1 MRDYDVVIIGAGA
14 AGLSAAQYAARANL
28 RTILLERSATGGQ
41 CNLISDLE
49 NYPGM
54 PEVVTGEEFTERFE
68 AQARRFGAEIA
79 VEEVESVT
87 PQGSRYLIV
96 TDEGEITASTVILA
110 TGAAHRHLGIPGEET
125 FSGRGVSYCAT
136 CDGPMFSGK
145 PMLVVGG
152 GDAACD
158 EAGFLSK
165 LTDRVIL
172 VHRRDRFRA
181 QGSLAQRVLNN
192 PSIEVRFNTE
202 VDEILGS
209 SNEYGIEAVSSV
221 RLRNNVTG
229 EVTTEN
235 VAAVFVFVGSTPQTE
250 LVPFVEKDEAGYVIT
265 NDEMESTSP
274 GLYAVGDVRTTP
286 FRQLV
291 VAASDGAIA
300 AHAASHRIDQLADRA
315 VPVER

>member
-54 PEVVTGEEFTERFE
+54 PEVVSGEEFTERFE
-68 AQARRFGAEIA
+68 TQARRFGAEIV

-87 PQGSRYLIV
+87 PDGARYRVV
-96 TDEGEITASTVILA
+96 TDEGEIAATAVILA
-110 TGAAHRHLGIPGEET
+110 TGAAHRHLGVAGEET

-181 QGSLAQRVLNN
+181 QASLAERVLNN
-192 PSIEVRFNTE
+192 PAIEVRFETE
-202 VDEILGS
+202 VEEILGS
-209 SNEYGIEAVSSV
+209 PNEYGIEAVSAV

-229 EVTTEN
+229 EITTEE

-250 LVPFVEKDEAGYVIT
+250 LVPFVEKDEAGYVVT
-265 NDEMESTSP
+265 NGEMESSSP

-291 VAASDGAIA
+291 VAAADGAIA
-300 AHAASHRIDQLADRA
+300 AHAAAHRVDELAEMTA
-315 VPVER
+315 GVER

>member
-1 MRDYDVVIIGAGA
+1 
-14 AGLSAAQYAARANL
+14 
-28 RTILLERSATGGQ
+28 
-41 CNLISDLE
+41 
-49 NYPGM
+49 
-54 PEVVTGEEFTERFE
+54 
-68 AQARRFGAEIA
+68 
-79 VEEVESVT
+79 
-87 PQGSRYLIV
+87 
-96 TDEGEITASTVILA
+96 
-110 TGAAHRHLGIPGEET
+110 
-125 FSGRGVSYCAT
+125 
-136 CDGPMFSGK
+136 MFSGK

-250 LVPFVEKDEAGYVIT
+250 LVP
-265 NDEMESTSP
+265 
-274 GLYAVGDVRTTP
+274 VR
-286 FRQLV
+286 RK
-291 VAASDGAIA
+291 G
-300 AHAASHRIDQLADRA
+300 
-315 VPVER
+315 